1 MSRPLDAAD
10 LDAMAR
16 LAVGHGRPDG
26 NGWPGVAHLDYGPM
40 PARCVELDGAW
51 FGNVGGVRDAVDNG
65 ATVVVSLCR
74 MGTADVPDDVEHH
87 TVGLIDTT
95 AADNPNAAFVLLD
108 TARTI
113 GELTAAGERVFAHCV
128 RAEHR
133 APSMA
138 AAYLIS
144 RGVDAE
150 TAIDESQSRP
160 SAVRHQP
167 SCAMR

>member
-1 MSRPLDAAD
+1 
-10 LDAMAR
+10 MAR

-26 NGWPGVAHLDYGPM
+26 NGWPGVAHLDYGSM
-40 PARCVELDGAW
+40 PARCVELDGAS
-51 FGNVGGVRDAVDNG
+51 FGNAGGVRDAVDGG

-113 GELTAAGERVFAHCV
+113 GELAAAGERVFTHCV

-150 TAIDESQSRP
+150 TAITSASHALGGAP
-160 SAVRHQP
+160 SAFLRDALMEVERVLTTG
-167 SCAMR
+167 R